1 MVTRAR
7 PGADSPA
14 ESGYACAR
22 AWAALTMAH
31 TRVSEQLSRELTRS
45 CGLGINDFEVLL
57 AVRHA
62 PPGGLRQGALTGVV
76 RLTQPALSRAVRRL
90 EGQGWLRRD
99 SAADDARCVLL
110 SLTPA
115 GQDVLDRAAAV
126 HAQTIRELL
135 LDRLSPDEQDVLAR
149 ALTRVAQG

>member
-1 MVTRAR
+1 M
-7 PGADSPA
+7 
-14 ESGYACAR
+14 
-22 AWAALTMAH
+22 
-31 TRVSEQLSRELTRS
+31 
-45 CGLGINDFEVLL
+45 
-57 AVRHA
+57 
-62 PPGGLRQGALTGVV
+62 
-76 RLTQPALSRAVRRL
+76 
-90 EGQGWLRRD
+90 
-99 SAADDARCVLL
+99 LL